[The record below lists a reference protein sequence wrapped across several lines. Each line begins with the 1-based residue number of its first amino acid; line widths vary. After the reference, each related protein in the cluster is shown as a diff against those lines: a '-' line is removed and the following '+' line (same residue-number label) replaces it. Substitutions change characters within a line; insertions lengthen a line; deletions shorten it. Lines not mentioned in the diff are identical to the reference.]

1 MSKVK
6 IASLLCAALVVIALS
21 LLLGSHVINPFQ
33 LSDTEREILIS
44 IRLPRVIVAV
54 LMGMALGAS
63 GAVLQ
68 SILKNPLADPYILG
82 ISSGAALSAA
92 LGIISGIYILGNSSI
107 PLTAFIGASFI
118 SIVVG
123 VFGWKGGKLLPERL
137 LLAGVGLSFL
147 LYAMLMLLISVSS
160 HEGIRRAVLWI
171 FGDLSLADWS
181 MIPYGTAFILSGLS
195 IAVSRA
201 KALNAL
207 MLGDEIAYSLGFA
220 VHRERLLLFIAISLM
235 TSASVALGGTIG
247 FIGLLIPHMVRFITG
262 ADNRFVVPLSALYGG
277 VFLCIAD
284 LIGRSLLP
292 PMEIPSGIIT
302 ALVGSP
308 YFLYL
313 LRKRDV
319 LTT

>member
-1 MSKVK
+1 MSKIK
-6 IASLLCAALVVIALS
+6 LAALFCAAFFVILLS
-21 LLLGSHVINPFQ
+21 LFLGSHLINPFQ
-33 LSDTEREILIS
+33 ASDVEREILIL

-68 SILKNPLADPYILG
+68 GILKNPLADPYILG
-82 ISSGAALSAA
+82 ISSGAALSAT
-92 LGIISGIYILGNSSI
+92 LGLLSGVYIFGKFSI

-123 VFGWKGGKLLPERL
+123 VFGWKEGKLLPERL

-147 LYAMLMLLISVSS
+147 LHAMLMFLISISS

-171 FGDLSLADWS
+171 FGDLSIADWS
-181 MIPYGTAFILSGLS
+181 MIPYGIVFIIAGLYIS
-195 IAVSRA
+195 VSRA

-207 MLGDEIAYSLGFA
+207 MLGDEIAHSLGFA
-220 VHRERLLLFIAISLM
+220 VHKERLLFFLSISLM
-235 TSASVALGGTIG
+235 TSASVSLGGTIG
-247 FIGLLIPHMVRFITG
+247 FIGLLIPHMVRFIMG

-319 LTT
+319 LTA

>member
-1 MSKVK
+1 MSKIK
-6 IASLLCAALVVIALS
+6 LTSLFCAALFVILLS
-21 LLLGSHVINPFQ
+21 LFLGSHVINPFQ
-33 LSDTEREILIS
+33 ASDVEREILIS

-68 SILKNPLADPYILG
+68 GILKNPLADPYILG
-82 ISSGAALSAA
+82 ISSGAALSAT
-92 LGIISGIYILGNSSI
+92 LGLLSGVYIFGKFSI
-107 PLTAFIGASFI
+107 PFTAFIGASFI
-118 SIVVG
+118 SLIVG
-123 VFGWKGGKLLPERL
+123 VFGWKEGKLLPERL

-147 LYAMLMLLISVSS
+147 LSAMLMFLISISS
-160 HEGIRRAVLWI
+160 HDGIRRAVLWI
-171 FGDLSLADWS
+171 FGDLSIADWS
-181 MIPYGTAFILSGLS
+181 MIPYGIVFIIAGLYIS
-195 IAVSRA
+195 VSRA

-207 MLGDEIAYSLGFA
+207 MLGDEIAHSLGFA
-220 VHRERLLLFIAISLM
+220 VHKERLLFFLSISLM
-235 TSASVALGGTIG
+235 TSASVSLGGTIG
-247 FIGLLIPHMVRFITG
+247 FIGLLIPHMVRFIMG
-262 ADNRFVVPLSALYGG
+262 SDNRFVVPVSALYGG

-319 LTT
+319 LTA

>member
-6 IASLLCAALVVIALS
+6 IVSLFCAALLVIFLS
-21 LLLGSHVINPFQ
+21 LLFGSHVINPFQ
-33 LSDTEREILIS
+33 ITDIEKEILIS

-82 ISSGAALSAA
+82 ISSGAALSVA
-92 LGIISGIYILGNSSI
+92 LGIISGVYILGNFSI

-137 LLAGVGLSFL
+137 LLAGVGLSFF
-147 LYAMLMLLISVSS
+147 LYAMLMLLISISS

-181 MIPYGTAFILSGLS
+181 MIPYGAAFILLGLS
-195 IAVSRA
+195 VAVSRA

-247 FIGLLIPHMVRFITG
+247 FIGLLIPHMVRFIIG
-262 ADNRFVVPLSALYGG
+262 ADNRFAVPLSALYGG

>member
-1 MSKVK
+1 MSKIK
-6 IASLLCAALVVIALS
+6 LAALFSAGLVVILLS
-21 LLLGSHVINPFQ
+21 LFLGSHVINPFDS
-33 LSDTEREILIS
+33 SDVDREILMS
-44 IRLPRVIVAV
+44 IRLPRVIVAM

-92 LGIISGIYILGNSSI
+92 LGLLSGVYILGKFSI
-107 PLTAFIGASFI
+107 PLTAFVGASLI
-118 SIVVG
+118 SAIVG
-123 VFGWKGGKLLPERL
+123 VFGWQKGKLLPERL

-147 LYAMLMLLISVSS
+147 LYSMLMLLISISS
-160 HEGIRRAVLWI
+160 HEGVRRAILWI
-171 FGDLSLADWS
+171 FGDLSIADWS
-181 MIPYGTAFILSGLS
+181 MIPYGIVFIFAGLYIS
-195 IAVSRA
+195 ITRA

-207 MLGDEIAYSLGFA
+207 MLGDEIAHSLGFA
-220 VHRERLLLFIAISLM
+220 VHKERLLFFIAISLM
-235 TSASVALGGTIG
+235 TSASVSLGGTIG
-247 FIGLLIPHMVRFITG
+247 FIGLLIPHMVRFIIG
-262 ADNRFVVPLSALYGG
+262 ADNRFVVPVAALYGG
-277 VFLCIAD
+277 VFLCISD

-319 LTT
+319 LTA